1 VKIAHV
7 SDLHFG
13 SLNHIPEWADTVREM
28 LDEMS
33 PTILVITGDLTMDGY
48 EHEFKQAEEYLSQL
62 KREKILIV
70 PGNHDARNEGFTM
83 FEELFGTRFPLVET
97 DEVVIQGIDST
108 EPDLDAGHIGRE
120 NYKLIKDAGAAKGKV
135 RILAIHHHL
144 IPIPGTGR
152 ERHIPVDAGDAL
164 FTVVSSG
171 INFVLSGHK
180 HLSWAWRLQD
190 TYFVTAGT
198 ATSRRLRGK
207 RYPSFNVLD
216 IEGDTATL
224 SQVNVSDRSIKAHM
238 VVHNLL
244 SRAATDFSFV

>member
-1 VKIAHV
+1 MKIAHV

-33 PTILVITGDLTMDGY
+33 PDILVITGDLTMDGY
-48 EHEFKQAEEYLSQL
+48 EHEFKEASAYMARL
-62 KREKILIV
+62 KCGKMLVV

-120 NYKLIKDAGAAKGKV
+120 NYKLISDAGAVKNKV

-180 HLSWAWRLQD
+180 HLPWAWRLQD

-216 IEGDTATL
+216 IQGDVATL
-224 SQVNVSDRSIKAHM
+224 SQVNVSDRSTKAHM
-238 VVHNLL
+238 VVSNLL
-244 SRAATDFSFV
+244 SRTATDFSFV